1 MVNLI
6 LDHQVTHTKIHNK
19 SVFDKNTHL
28 EDAICDQNI
37 SIQNAIKDN
46 SVKHTQITSLQKILS
61 GRIKQIKD
69 LSKNEIV
76 VKKMR

>member
-1 MVNLI
+1 M
-6 LDHQVTHTKIHNK
+6 
-19 SVFDKNTHL
+19 